1 VAVAD
6 LAEVSVA
13 YYLGE
18 VIAMSGVP
26 IAGLVQR
33 LYCRQPLKN

>member
-1 VAVAD
+1 MAVTE

-18 VIAMSGVP
+18 VIAMSGIP
-26 IAGLVQR
+26 IVGLSAAAQK
-33 LYCRQPLKN
+33 LTQPD